1 MLKWCFSE
9 KCKTLVEVASADDAS
24 ATKEQRH
31 EAGACLLSPKAQ
43 RTRRHKTELATA
55 LENKRKHLWG
65 TGKTR
70 RASLN
75 FLGWE
80 VCLFIHPPS
89 TCLLFWDRST
99 ISFPCFWLPWGHKV
113 LFLFLG
119 ASLKLIVPILRC
131 YINSS
136 SKQTFDL
143 LISGHSMCYMGL
155 AHVKKPLFIFLLLI
169 WKSHL
174 KGPSWST

>member
-89 TCLLFWDRST
+89 ICLLFWDLGDSHEGEK
-99 ISFPCFWLPWGHKV
+99 WG
-113 LFLFLG
+113 
-119 ASLKLIVPILRC
+119 P
-131 YINSS
+131 
-136 SKQTFDL
+136 DL
-143 LISGHSMCYMGL
+143 MGL
-155 AHVKKPLFIFLLLI
+155 MLLDETENKQMNKKYVIWYLMVAVLRREIEQGQVSQNARLL
-169 WKSHL
+169 WFR
-174 KGPSWST
+174 